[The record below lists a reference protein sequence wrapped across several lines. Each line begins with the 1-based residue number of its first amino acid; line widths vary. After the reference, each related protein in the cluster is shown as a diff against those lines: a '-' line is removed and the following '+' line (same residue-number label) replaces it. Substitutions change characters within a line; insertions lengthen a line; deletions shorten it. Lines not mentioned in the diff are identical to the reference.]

1 MKKNVFVIM
10 VVCSLSFLLCMA
22 VGSCEFS
29 SSTEY
34 SVSYDIQNGDDLEG
48 FVITGEPRQM
58 LDISNDLLGYL
69 KSAHIN
75 NEDDAEDFDNTM
87 ADVKELL
94 QAVSDSINARIEE
107 MNPKEKGALIDGV
120 STISEQM
127 EANNPAIT
135 KEIERLV
142 KEAKEQGITLSVDL

>member
-1 MKKNVFVIM
+1 M
-10 VVCSLSFLLCMA
+10 
-22 VGSCEFS
+22 
-29 SSTEY
+29 
-34 SVSYDIQNGDDLEG
+34 
-48 FVITGEPRQM
+48 ITGEPSQM

-75 NEDDAEDFDNTM
+75 DEDDAEDFDNTM
-87 ADVKELL
+87 AYAKDLL

-107 MNPKEKGALIDGV
+107 MNPKEKGALIDEV
-120 STISEQM
+120 STISDQM
-127 EANNPAIT
+127 EENNPAIT

>member
-1 MKKNVFVIM
+1 MKK
-10 VVCSLSFLLCMA
+10 SLFAMSLIAAAICMA
-22 VGSCEFS
+22 IGSCEFTS
-29 SSTEY
+29 SAEY
-34 SVSYDIQNGDDLEG
+34 SVSYEIQKGDDQEG
-48 FVITGEPRQM
+48 FVITGEPSQM

-75 NEDDAEDFDNTM
+75 DEDDAEDFDNTM
-87 ADVKELL
+87 AYAKELL

-107 MNPKEKGALIDGV
+107 MNPKEKGALIDEV
-120 STISEQM
+120 STISDQM

>member
-1 MKKNVFVIM
+1 MKKSVLAKLSLAALIGVA
-10 VVCSLSFLLCMA
+10 VV
-22 VGSCEFS
+22 SCEFS
-29 SSTEY
+29 SSSE
-34 SVSYDIQNGDDLEG
+34 SSFSFEIQNGDDQG
-48 FVITGEPRQM
+48 YVITGEPSQM

-75 NEDDAEDFDNTM
+75 DEDDAEDFDNTM
-87 ADVKELL
+87 AYAKELL

-107 MNPKEKGALIDGV
+107 MNPKEKGALIDEV
-120 STISEQM
+120 STISDQM

>member
-1 MKKNVFVIM
+1 MKK
-10 VVCSLSFLLCMA
+10 SLFAMSLVAAAICMA

-29 SSTEY
+29 SSAEY
-34 SVSYDIQNGDDLEG
+34 SVSYEIQNGDDQG
-48 FVITGEPRQM
+48 YVITGEPSQM

-75 NEDDAEDFDNTM
+75 DEDDAEDFDNTM
-87 ADVKELL
+87 AYAKDLL

-107 MNPKEKGALIDGV
+107 MNPKEKGALIDEV
-120 STISEQM
+120 STISDQM
-127 EANNPAIT
+127 EENNPAIT